1 MTVVTMRRGARPA
14 QVRPRPASN
23 GRPAAATR
31 PRPRSGRIPS
41 RAPVNRGSGLP
52 IYARIVLAV
61 AVVALGVVVLSA
73 ASGAVVRAVGGIGSG
88 LSAAIGKFTATP
100 APSPTAA
107 VAPDAP
113 VLETPIEPYTNQA
126 TADVSGTIPGAAVGR
141 ADVQIRLYM
150 STAGKPA
157 KTVGDQ
163 AVGGSVSFTFPAIA
177 LTQGANTFTATIVR
191 DGTESEPSAAI
202 TYVLDTKAPTLT
214 IAAPRNGATIN
225 RSTVAV
231 TGRTQ
236 ARSAILVRDGDSNTS
251 ATATAG
257 TDGTFSVSIA
267 LAAGTNAL
275 SVTATDPAG
284 NAKSTSLT
292 VRRGSGKLTASLSV
306 SLYRFSA
313 KKLPDPLTVR
323 VTVVDPDGHPLADA
337 AVTFTISVPGV
348 PTITQ
353 QETTDKSG
361 RASFSTTIPRGA
373 SIGTGPAA
381 VLVHTDEFGDTTDRT
396 VITIVK

>member
-1 MTVVTMRRGARPA
+1 MRRGPRPA

-31 PRPRSGRIPS
+31 PRPRTGRISS
-41 RAPVNRGSGLP
+41 RPPVGRRPGLP
-52 IYARIVLAV
+52 MYARIALAV
-61 AVVALGVVVLSA
+61 AVVALGVIVMSA

-88 LSAAIGKFTATP
+88 LSAAIGKFTTTP

-107 VAPDAP
+107 VALDAP
-113 VLETPIEPYTNQA
+113 ALEAPTEPYTNQP
-126 TADVSGTIPGAAVGR
+126 TADVSGTIPGAAVGQPDLR
-141 ADVQIRLYM
+141 IRLYR
-150 STAGKPA
+150 STAGTA
-157 KTVGDQ
+157 HASVGDQ
-163 AVGGSVSFTFPAIA
+163 AVGGSVSFTFAAIPLA
-177 LTQGANTFTATIVR
+177 QGANTFTATLVR
-191 DGTESEPSAAI
+191 DDAESEQSPAV
-202 TYVLDTKAPTLT
+202 TYVLDTKPPSLT
-214 IAAPRNGATIN
+214 ITAPRNGATVN

-251 ATATAG
+251 ATGTAA
-257 TDGTFSVSIA
+257 TDGTFSISIA
-267 LAAGTNAL
+267 LAPGTNAL

-306 SLYRFSA
+306 SVYRFSA
-313 KKLPDPLTVR
+313 KRLPDPLTVR
-323 VTVVDPDGHPLADA
+323 VSVLDPDGHALADA
-337 AVTFTISVPGV
+337 AVTFTISIPGV

-353 QETTDKSG
+353 QATTDASG

-373 SIGTGPAA
+373 TVGTGPAA